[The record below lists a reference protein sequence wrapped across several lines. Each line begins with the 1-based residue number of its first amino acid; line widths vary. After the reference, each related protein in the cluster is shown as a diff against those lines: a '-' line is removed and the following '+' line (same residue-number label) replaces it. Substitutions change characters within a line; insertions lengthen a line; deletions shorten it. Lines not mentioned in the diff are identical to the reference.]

1 MRMLILCPLL
11 CLLGCGQ
18 PGVDDAID
26 AVRGEVIE
34 SPSARFRD
42 VVPCPSGKG
51 YYGMVNSKNVKREYM
66 GYQPF
71 IYAEGNAA
79 LYESQ
84 MEYQQLRLLCAVK
97 KT

>member
-1 MRMLILCPLL
+1 
-11 CLLGCGQ
+11 
-18 PGVDDAID
+18 
-26 AVRGEVIE
+26 
-34 SPSARFRD
+34 
-42 VVPCPSGKG
+42 
-51 YYGMVNSKNVKREYM
+51 M

-97 KT
+97 KP